1 MDAASP
7 RAADYWK
14 RQIERVLLAPIRALR
29 IEYLPLLMVYFA
41 YGAMGLTTVAEAFWI
56 KKGLDWTPDEL
67 AALAVWFTLPWTV
80 KMVFGELVDT
90 VPIFGSQRRAYV
102 FIGAGMIAVSFVLLS
117 GAAGGWITV
126 LPPDRLYVAAS
137 LLSVTGLVIQDVVA
151 DAMSTEVVAR
161 TNPDGSPRA
170 KADIDHDLGMVQ
182 VLGRLALSFGIFAVA
197 GLSGWLAQ
205 WLDYSTVFLL
215 GLIVPVI
222 SVSGAL
228 LVRLETSEQR
238 PSDWRILGGG
248 LVFGAFVV
256 ITALSGIIANYFR
269 HAETVVGVIAFALAT
284 IGARYGQEIIFIVSM
299 VVVIWMLARVTS
311 EIDHQTRMRIFY
323 AAIII
328 FAFRATP
335 GTGEGFRWFE
345 IDVLGFDEAFFGI
358 LQQLGAAVAI
368 LATWFLSDLITRKPA
383 ATVLLWITV
392 LGTILALP
400 SIALVFR
407 GDLVTEQLIG
417 VGARGIALIDSAAAS
432 PLVHLSI
439 IPLLTLIAIY
449 APAGHRAT
457 WFALMASLMNLALT
471 AGALGTKYLNLI
483 FHVDRG
489 LYDSLPALVITAV
502 AIGFLLPV
510 AAILIF
516 GRRVQ

>member
-7 RAADYWK
+7 RPVDYW
-14 RQIERVLLAPIRALR
+14 RQQVERALLAPVRAMR
-29 IEYLPLLMVYFA
+29 REYLPLLMVYFA
-41 YGAMGLTTVAEAFWI
+41 YGAMGLTAVAEAFWI
-56 KKGLDWTPDEL
+56 KKGLTWTPAEL
-67 AALAVWFTLPWTV
+67 SALAVWLTLPWTV

-126 LPPDRLYVAAS
+126 LPADRLYVAAS
-137 LLSVTGLVIQDVVA
+137 ILSVTGLVVQDVVA

-161 TNPDGSPRA
+161 TNPDGSPRP
-170 KADIDHDLGMVQ
+170 KAEIDHDLGMVQ

-197 GLSGWLAQ
+197 GLSGVLAQ
-205 WLDYSTVFLL
+205 WLPYETVFLL
-215 GLIVPVI
+215 GLVVPLI
-222 SVSGAL
+222 SVSGAI
-228 LVRLETSEQR
+228 LVRLETSER
-238 PSDWRILGGG
+238 HPTDWRILGGG
-248 LVFGAFVV
+248 LVFGVFVAAL
-256 ITALSGIIANYFR
+256 ALSGLDFS
-269 HAETVVGVIAFALAT
+269 
-284 IGARYGQEIIFIVSM
+284 QEIVWAVSM
-299 VVVIWMLARVTS
+299 AVVIWMLGRVTH
-311 EIDHQTRMRIFY
+311 EIDHATRMRIVY
-323 AAIII
+323 AAVII

-335 GTGEGFRWFE
+335 GVGEGFRWFE

-358 LQQLGAAVAI
+358 LQQLGAAIAI

-383 ATVLLWITV
+383 ATVLLWITI

-400 SIALVFR
+400 SIALVYR
-407 GDLVTEQLIG
+407 LDLVTDQLIG
-417 VGARGIALIDSAAAS
+417 IDARGIALIDSAAAS

-439 IPLLTLIAIY
+439 IPLLTLIAVY

-483 FHVDRG
+483 FQVNRGDYDR
-489 LYDSLPALVITAV
+489 LPALVIAAV
-502 AIGFLLPV
+502 VIAFVLPI
-510 AAILIF
+510 ATILAC
-516 GRRVQ
+516 GRRVR

>member
-7 RAADYWK
+7 RPVDYW
-14 RQIERVLLAPIRALR
+14 RQQVERALLAPVRAMR
-29 IEYLPLLMVYFA
+29 REYLPLLMVYFA
-41 YGAMGLTTVAEAFWI
+41 YGAMGLTAVAEAFWI
-56 KKGLDWTPDEL
+56 KKGLTWTPAEL
-67 AALAVWFTLPWTV
+67 SALAVWLTLPWTV

-126 LPPDRLYVAAS
+126 LPADRLYVAAS
-137 LLSVTGLVIQDVVA
+137 ILSVTGLVVQDVVA

-161 TNPDGSPRA
+161 TNPDGSPRP
-170 KADIDHDLGMVQ
+170 KAEIDHDLGMVQ

-197 GLSGWLAQ
+197 GLSGVLAQ
-205 WLDYSTVFLL
+205 WLPYETVFLL
-215 GLIVPVI
+215 GLVVPLI
-222 SVSGAL
+222 SVSGAI
-228 LVRLETSEQR
+228 LVRLETSER
-238 PSDWRILGGG
+238 HPTDWRILGGG
-248 LVFGAFVV
+248 LVFGVFVAAL
-256 ITALSGIIANYFR
+256 ALSGLDFS
-269 HAETVVGVIAFALAT
+269 
-284 IGARYGQEIIFIVSM
+284 QEIVWAVSM
-299 VVVIWMLARVTS
+299 AVVIWMLGRVTH
-311 EIDHQTRMRIFY
+311 EIDHATRMRIVY

-335 GTGEGFRWFE
+335 GVGEGFRWFE

-358 LQQLGAAVAI
+358 LQQLGAAIAI

-383 ATVLLWITV
+383 ATVLLWITI

-400 SIALVFR
+400 SIALVYR
-407 GDLVTEQLIG
+407 LDLVTDQLIG
-417 VGARGIALIDSAAAS
+417 IDARGIALIDSAAAS

-439 IPLLTLIAIY
+439 IPLLTLIAVY

-483 FHVDRG
+483 FQVNRGDYDR
-489 LYDSLPALVITAV
+489 LPALVIAAV
-502 AIGFLLPV
+502 VFAFVLPI
-510 AAILIF
+510 ATILAC
-516 GRRVQ
+516 GRRVR